1 MPPAP
6 INPRWRSRRQLNGV
20 VQIGPN
26 GSRGSVGFIGNQP
39 QVANMADIS
48 NFSVNWNQ
56 WEFVTN
62 SLYDSIAYPAAGL
75 ASAAFFQTPI
85 GQGTGF
91 GGAAKSLSDT
101 NMQLA
106 GQLPAG
112 QMFLISS
119 VEVLV
124 QPTTPTVTAGMPAAF
139 GAQAAAVQVN
149 DSYIIGR
156 SGNVVLNILSKNYI
170 QEAPVGNLPPSSDF
184 VLSGALSD
192 TTTAAASSQ
201 NRLAFGNYEGDNY
214 ILAPNNLLLVSNQNF
229 KVTLAWPEG
238 LQAITNPARLF
249 VRLNG
254 MLARLAQ

>member
-1 MPPAP
+1 MHQAMG
-6 INPRWRSRRQLNGV
+6 PRRKRLLHGNYN
-20 VQIGPN
+20 IGAN
-26 GSRGSVGFIGNQP
+26 GSKGNVGFVGNQP
-39 QVANMADIS
+39 QVANMSDIS

-56 WEFVTN
+56 WEFITQ

-91 GGAAKSLSDT
+91 GGGAKSLSDT

-119 VEVLV
+119 VEVMF

-149 DSYIIGR
+149 DSYIFGR
-156 SGNVVLNILSKNYI
+156 SGNVVLNILSKNYLS
-170 QEAPVGNLPPSSDF
+170 EAPVGNLPPSSDF
-184 VLSGALSD
+184 TLNAALAD
-192 TTTAAASSQ
+192 GTTLAATSQ
-201 NRLAFGNYEGDNY
+201 SRIAFGNYEGDNY

-238 LQAITNPARLF
+238 LQAITNPARIF

-254 MLARLAQ
+254 MQARLAQ